1 MLSMTNGKTET
12 LTTTDIANAFLNAP
26 IDESKVILVAVP
38 QILAKLGFVK
48 PGIVW
53 KIRRAVYALKESPR
67 LWQEE
72 RNRVLE
78 ELTWYSEESHACSTI
93 QDAP

>member
-1 MLSMTNGKTET
+1 MTDVAT
-12 LTTTDIANAFLNAP
+12 AFLNAP

-38 QILAKLGFVK
+38 QILTRLGVVK

-53 KIRRAVYALKESPR
+53 RIRRAVHVLKGSPR

-72 RNRVLE
+72 RDR
-78 ELTWYSEESHACSTI
+78 
-93 QDAP
+93 